1 VIEESENPV
10 CKGVKGRCFATTNNM
25 LTLAFAIF
33 PHYIEDE
40 KELEFGYQNSQ
51 PLKPKPGN
59 KTEEMIIH
67 RPPAPKDVWG
77 V

>member
-1 VIEESENPV
+1 MQY
-10 CKGVKGRCFATTNNM
+10 VKGWRADGLPPTNNM
-25 LTLAFAIF
+25 LTLALAIF

-51 PLKPKPGN
+51 PLKPKPSN

-67 RPPAPKDVWG
+67 RPPAPKDVRG
-77 V
+77 VM